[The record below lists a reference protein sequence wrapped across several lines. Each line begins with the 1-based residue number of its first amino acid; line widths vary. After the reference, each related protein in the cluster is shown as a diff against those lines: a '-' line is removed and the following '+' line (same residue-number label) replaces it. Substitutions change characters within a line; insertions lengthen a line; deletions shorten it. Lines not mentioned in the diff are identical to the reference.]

1 MLPKFHVVLAVC
13 VSTISTHC
21 TAIVLLVLMKGPV
34 KMLVAAVLDEMM
46 AGTLFADV
54 NEPLYVNVLAPD
66 SEIAVA
72 AEDGVIDPVTLI
84 VAADVHDSPVVVL
97 PLIDP
102 DMLIFVADVFIAIA
116 DIPPVIE
123 PVIVNVVPEK
133 DIPTF
138 GDESGPPTTL
148 PIIVKLPAVCNRP
161 ILPVDDIPPPAPP
174 VIFPII
180 IVFPS
185 VEAIALLLPTPA
197 EPPDPPDKLPVI
209 VIVPFEDL
217 EIHRVEV
224 TPEVAGVK
232 VNPFN
237 TKLQLPLCTISTSD
251 PIFLVATLL
260 PKVRVT
266 VPVVAVI
273 CTRLVAPGTKDV
285 LAAFLV
291 QLPLTPAVLKLNVP
305 PAVILVP
312 DVFLNDNTS
321 KLVSTFTVNVL
332 EYASSAV
339 VGSVPVFH
347 TVVSD
352 QFPFFTALT
361 SAISYNPAIA
371 AICAPV
377 LATVALFF
385 NRSPIVEDPVR
396 LVTGVFHISFDIL

>member
-1 MLPKFHVVLAVC
+1 MN
-13 VSTISTHC
+13 
-21 TAIVLLVLMKGPV
+21 GPV
-34 KMLVAAVLDEMM
+34 KILVAATLDEMI

-54 NEPLYVNVLAPD
+54 NEPLYMNVLAPD
-66 SEIAVA
+66 NEIADA
-72 AEDGVIDPVTLI
+72 ADDGVIDPVTLMF
-84 VAADVHDSPVVVL
+84 AADVHDSPVVVL

-116 DIPPVIE
+116 DVPPVIE

-133 DIPTF
+133 DIPWF
-138 GDESGPPTTL
+138 VDDSIPPTTL
-148 PIIVKLPAVCNRP
+148 PIIVRLPAVCNRP

-224 TPEVAGVK
+224 TPEVVDGVK

-237 TKLQLPLCTISTSD
+237 IKLQLPLCTISTSD
-251 PIFLVATLL
+251 VIFLVATLL

-273 CTRLVAPGTKDV
+273 CTRLVAPGTNDV

-291 QLPLTPAVLKLNVP
+291 QLPLILPLLKLNVP
-305 PAVILVP
+305 PAVIPVP
-312 DVFLNDNTS
+312 EVFLNDNTS
-321 KLVSTFTVNVL
+321 KLVLTFTVNVL
-332 EYASSAV
+332 EYTSSAV
-339 VGSVPVFH
+339 VGNAPVFQ

-361 SAISYNPAIA
+361 SAIILQSGHSRYL
-371 AICAPV
+371 CSCTSHSSV
-377 LATVALFF
+377 
-385 NRSPIVEDPVR
+385 
-396 LVTGVFHISFDIL
+396 VF